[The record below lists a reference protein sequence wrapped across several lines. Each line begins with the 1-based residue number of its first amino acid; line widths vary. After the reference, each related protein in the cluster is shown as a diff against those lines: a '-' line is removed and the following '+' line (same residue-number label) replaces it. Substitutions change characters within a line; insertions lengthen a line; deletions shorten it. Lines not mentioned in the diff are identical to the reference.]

1 MAELISTG
9 RTIGDDVVKNGVACD
24 GTVEED
30 PTYTGDPIHIKPYPG
45 SETDGG
51 ESGSGE

>member
-1 MAELISTG
+1 MATLRETG
-9 RTIGDDVVKNGVACD
+9 RKIGEDVVKNSVACD
-24 GTVEED
+24 GSVEED
-30 PTYTGDPIHIKPYPG
+30 PTYNSEIKIKPYPG